1 MVQFGCPRVHLV
13 VGTRLS
19 IVIYLSKSALVEK
32 MVGFA
37 KYDENLRDMICR
49 VVKNTGICLS
59 FYDVKFEKFE
69 RRNLSFSCVYIL

>member
-1 MVQFGCPRVHLV
+1 MPKGSFGGWNSPFHCH
-13 VGTRLS
+13 
-19 IVIYLSKSALVEK
+19 LSKSALVEK